1 MVAGG
6 AGDHLHG
13 GVHHGDVHKDL
24 GPGLHVAQG
33 KLHEESLELHGLLC
47 CYLGVSCYRQL
58 LFDIAVETKLD

>member
-47 CYLGVSCYRQL
+47 CYLGVSC
-58 LFDIAVETKLD
+58 